1 MKFVT
6 SSLSKLQSTIFIMQK
21 SIKDLRIL
29 LDKNSED
36 SSFNIISSIT
46 DIKGNIIYANQKFCE
61 ISKYEETEL
70 LGKNHR
76 ILNSGH
82 HPKTF
87 FKTMWKTIGNG
98 NVWDGEIRNKA
109 KDGSYYWVYSIIFP
123 VFDVHNKITQY
134 FSIRVPIDE
143 KKKLDEQREKRIRR
157 LEKILFKISHEVRQ
171 PVTQILGVS
180 DLLKETQLNQDEL
193 RMLIEGMK
201 ESADLLNLY
210 TRELNQYVHKMK
222 NEEYELLLA
231 ASENPDGSYFTNL

>member
-6 SSLSKLQSTIFIMQK
+6 SLLSKLQSTIFIMQK

-61 ISKYEETEL
+61 ISKYEEAEL

-123 VFDVHNKITQY
+123 VFDAHNKITQY

-180 DLLKETQLNQDEL
+180 DLLKETQLNQEEL

-231 ASENPDGSYFTNL
+231 ACENPDGSYFTNL